1 MVTEQNIYSYYQD
14 IPTYSQCT
22 DSDVDCSDGN
32 LSWLLNYKIHEL
44 PPIPADSSGSSEEH
58 LTDIFA
64 DTITLEFTDLDGN
77 DFDLGNTEIIFT
89 DEIEIKS
96 SESETNLQETL
107 RPVGP
112 SKPPYTY
119 TELIE
124 HALSDRGELT
134 VSGIY
139 QWISQHYP
147 YYKEGDD
154 RWKNSV
160 RHNLSIN
167 PHFRKGS
174 KSLHGAGHLW
184 TVAGKDA
191 KKSYQ
196 IILQSTGN
204 R

>member
-1 MVTEQNIYSYYQD
+1 MVTEQNFCGFYQPNFLSD
-14 IPTYSQCT
+14 TQYINGDGDDT
-22 DSDVDCSDGN
+22 DSNDHN
-32 LSWLLNYKIHEL
+32 LSWLLNYKIEL
-44 PPIPADSSGSSEEH
+44 PPIPADVSTITEENITEEFPET
-58 LTDIFA
+58 L
-64 DTITLEFTDLDGN
+64 TLEFTDLDGN

-89 DEIEIKS
+89 DECEIDLP
-96 SESETNLQETL
+96 TPN
-107 RPVGP
+107 PNPPPGP
-112 SKPPYTY
+112 TKPPYTY

-124 HALSDRGELT
+124 HALNDKGELT

-139 QWISQHYP
+139 QWISEHYP

-184 TVAGKDA
+184 TITEKDA
-191 KKSYQ
+191 SKSWK
-196 IILQSTGN
+196 IVFLPP
-204 R
+204 